1 MLNAIQADIIRP
13 LRRVFDKTAAPVR
26 DLLLKSPTPS
36 KEPNIINDMQ
46 KDYSSGD
53 DIMLPID
60 NIYTDISNP
69 NVSNRKSLQVLNERN
84 DFERQLIGFTED
96 EGGSFAHK
104 KNNILVITAK
114 IIKDKERAMI
124 EPTGFSATIEE
135 QIDSVNR

>member
-1 MLNAIQADIIRP
+1 
-13 LRRVFDKTAAPVR
+13 
-26 DLLLKSPTPS
+26 
-36 KEPNIINDMQ
+36 MQ
-46 KDYSSGD
+46 NDYSSGD

-69 NVSNRKSLQVLNERN
+69 NVSNRKSLQVLNERT
-84 DFERQLIGFTED
+84 DFERQLLGFTED
-96 EGGSFAHK
+96 EGGSFDHK

>member
-1 MLNAIQADIIRP
+1 MID
-13 LRRVFDKTAAPVR
+13 
-26 DLLLKSPTPS
+26 
-36 KEPNIINDMQ
+36 DMQ
-46 KDYSSGD
+46 NDYSSGD

-69 NVSNRKSLQVLNERN
+69 NVSNRKSLQILNERT
-84 DFERQLIGFTED
+84 DFERQLLGFTED
-96 EGGSFAHK
+96 EGGFVDHK